1 MEHIIFDVKLESGF
15 TYKARFI
22 EDSHKLDIPPLM
34 EYESVIS
41 RDVVRIVLIMAY
53 INGLDVNGTNI
64 QNACVNSK
72 PK

>member
-41 RDVVRIVLIMAY
+41 RDSVWKVLNMQDLGR
-53 INGLDVNGTNI
+53 NLQKNVTT
-64 QNACVNSK
+64 C
-72 PK
+72 